1 MILRYLLVLCLVI
14 WSQAPKAGER
24 DAVAAQV
31 ADVATTG
38 AGLSIGAA
46 EANPLGLALLGVK
59 LAAYQHIKAQPADE
73 QPRLWGMFG
82 AFGWGAAVNN
92 LCVIASGGACW
103 VVGAVAGLFQWQ
115 RTEPERLRAQFD
127 AICERERVQNPA
139 LQCAWSN

>member
-1 MILRYLLVLCLVI
+1 MILRYLFVLCLVI
-14 WSQAPKAGER
+14 WSQAPKAGEH
-24 DAVAAQV
+24 DAVAEQV

-59 LAAYQHIKAQPADE
+59 LAAYQHIKAQPPEE
-73 QPRLWGMFG
+73 QPSLWGMFG

-92 LCVIASGGACW
+92 LCVIASGGLCA
-103 VVGAVAGLFQWQ
+103 VLGAAAGLFQWK

-139 LQCAWSN
+139 LQCVWSN